1 MRIHGFYTYECIYFF
16 LFKQLAIQRFPNGNE
31 MRDGRV
37 LNIYEQFARVSHL
50 TLIVVWFLA
59 RQTLFNETSLNEN

>member
-1 MRIHGFYTYECIYFF
+1 MNFIHTSVYIFF